1 MEINR
6 EEEISERKKKYFFDN
21 LNINSS
27 EITKER
33 VNEYNKSRKNKIHQ
47 ELFNNKSNIKIN
59 SNFNDISQDNYYELN
74 IQNLNIEQ
82 ELKNENNI
90 RAILNEGNLDKIL
103 EYITIYDNSIIN
115 NDYIKYGIYLLKE
128 KVNSIKD
135 INILDKYDF
144 KELFF
149 SLLNYSKNESTK
161 LNFEPIMIKF
171 IYDLIGSYVDIANN
185 MDTSFLLYEK
195 YFELHLYF
203 IDNISD
209 MNIVKNIL
217 RCIDKIIVNNEG
229 KLICKI
235 FEYNNEVFF
244 NKLIEILNDFQK
256 NNEITEIILDLFINY
271 INIFNTFEKLNSKKS
286 PEIEMKDNTCYY
298 NNNIIET
305 IYNHS
310 LSLISNKHFDDSLY
324 IISNIIQIVY
334 KSKNFEI
341 FEKIITNPNN
351 FLMLNFILEK
361 DYSNCTENLGY
372 MSDVIKYIIKLGFTD
387 KNINIKELVNSVD
400 KNMNEYDN
408 ILNIFI
414 DLLLNHE
421 FKLKD
426 KICVKLIEVILE
438 ILKNEIYI
446 NEISDDDKYN
456 IYEIIL
462 EYIQSS
468 NYKIRKKIMKIL
480 KIITNKKD
488 YIQADFLLKNK
499 ILYYIKK
506 AIDPSITYCTDVKLI
521 VLALNI
527 LNNFLS
533 LGDSIK
539 DLNGVNTVLYEFEN
553 IGGKEMFDNLLCNKS
568 ENVFNYT
575 SKLIDKFFN

>member
-488 YIQADFLLKNK
+488 YIQADFLLKK
-499 ILYYIKK
+499 
-506 AIDPSITYCTDVKLI
+506 
-521 VLALNI
+521 
-527 LNNFLS
+527 
-533 LGDSIK
+533 
-539 DLNGVNTVLYEFEN
+539 
-553 IGGKEMFDNLLCNKS
+553 
-568 ENVFNYT
+568 
-575 SKLIDKFFN
+575 

>member
-6 EEEISERKKKYFFDN
+6 EEEISQRKKKYFFNDI
-21 LNINSS
+21 NINSS

-33 VNEYNKSRKNKIHQ
+33 VNEYNKSRKSKINQ
-47 ELFNNKSNIKIN
+47 ELFNSQSNIKIK
-59 SNFNDISQDNYYELN
+59 SNFNKVSQENYYELN
-74 IQNLNIEQ
+74 VPNLSIEP

-90 RAILNEGNLDKIL
+90 RTILTEDNLDKIL
-103 EYITIYDNSIIN
+103 EYITKYEN
-115 NDYIKYGIYLLKE
+115 NYYIKYGIYLLKE
-128 KVNSIKD
+128 KFNSIKD
-135 INILDKYDF
+135 ISILDKYDF
-144 KELFF
+144 KEIFF

-161 LNFEPIMIKF
+161 LNFEPIMVKF
-171 IYDLIGSYVDIANN
+171 IYDLIINYVDIANN
-185 MDTSFLLYEK
+185 MNTSFLCDEK
-195 YFELHLYF
+195 YFDLHLYF

-209 MNIVKNIL
+209 MNIVKIIL
-217 RCIDKIIVNNEG
+217 GCIEKILVNNDG
-229 KLICKI
+229 KLICEI
-235 FEYNNEVFF
+235 FEYNNEIFF

-256 NNEITEIILDLFINY
+256 NNEIIPIILELFINY
-271 INIFNTFEKLNSKKS
+271 INIFNRFEKLNSKKS
-286 PEIEMKDNTCYY
+286 TEIEMKDNTYYY

-310 LSLISNKHFDDSLY
+310 LSLISTKHFDNSLY
-324 IISNIIQIVY
+324 IISNIIKIVH

-351 FLMLNFILEK
+351 ILMLNFILEK
-361 DYSNCTENLGY
+361 DYSNCAENLGY
-372 MSDVIKYIIKLGFTD
+372 LSDVIKYIIKLGITD
-387 KNINIKELVNSVD
+387 KNANIKELVNSVD
-400 KNMNEYDN
+400 KNLSEYDN

-414 DLLLNHE
+414 DFLLNHE

-426 KICVKLIEVILE
+426 KISVKLIEVIQE

-446 NEISDDDKYN
+446 NEISEDDKYN

-480 KIITNKKD
+480 KIITNNRD
-488 YIQADFLLKNK
+488 YIQADFFIKNK
-499 ILYYIKK
+499 ILYYIKQ
-506 AIDPSITYCTDVKLI
+506 AIDPSITYCTDEKLI
-521 VLALNI
+521 LLALNI

-539 DLNGVNTVLYEFEN
+539 VLNGVNTVLYEFEN
-553 IGGKEMFDNLLCNKS
+553 IGGKEMLDNLLCNKS

-575 SKLIDKFFN
+575 SNLIDKYFN

>member
-6 EEEISERKKKYFFDN
+6 EEEISQRKKKYFFNDI
-21 LNINSS
+21 NINSS

-33 VNEYNKSRKNKIHQ
+33 VNEYNKSRKSKINQ
-47 ELFNNKSNIKIN
+47 ELFNSQSNIKTN
-59 SNFNDISQDNYYELN
+59 SNFYNISQQNFYELN
-74 IQNLNIEQ
+74 LQNLNIEP

-90 RAILNEGNLDKIL
+90 RTILTEDNLDKIL
-103 EYITIYDNSIIN
+103 EYITIYEN

-128 KVNSIKD
+128 KFNSIKD
-135 INILDKYDF
+135 ISILDKYDF
-144 KELFF
+144 KKIFF

-161 LNFEPIMIKF
+161 LNFEPIMVKF
-171 IYDLIGSYVDIANN
+171 IYDLIINYVDIANN
-185 MDTSFLLYEK
+185 MNTSFLCDEK
-195 YFELHLYF
+195 YFDLHLYF

-209 MNIVKNIL
+209 MNIVKIIL
-217 RCIDKIIVNNEG
+217 GCVEKILVNNDG
-229 KLICKI
+229 KLICEI
-235 FEYNNEVFF
+235 FEYNNEIFF

-256 NNEITEIILDLFINY
+256 NNEIIPIILELFINY
-271 INIFNTFEKLNSKKS
+271 INIFNRFEKLNSKKS
-286 PEIEMKDNTCYY
+286 TEIEMKDYTYYY

-310 LSLISNKHFDDSLY
+310 LSLISTKHFDDSLY
-324 IISNIIQIVY
+324 IISNIIKIVH
-334 KSKNFEI
+334 KSKNFAI

-351 FLMLNFILEK
+351 ILMLNFILEK
-361 DYSNCTENLGY
+361 DYSNCAENLGY
-372 MSDVIKYIIKLGFTD
+372 LSDVIKYIIKLGITD
-387 KNINIKELVNSVD
+387 KNANIKELVNSVD
-400 KNMNEYDN
+400 KNLSEYDN

-426 KICVKLIEVILE
+426 KISVKLIEVILE
-438 ILKNEIYI
+438 IIKNEIYI
-446 NEISDDDKYN
+446 NDISDDDKYN

-480 KIITNKKD
+480 KIITNNRD
-488 YIQADFLLKNK
+488 YIQADFFIKNK
-499 ILYYIKK
+499 ILYYIKQ
-506 AIDPSITYCTDVKLI
+506 AIDPSITYCTDEKLI
-521 VLALNI
+521 LLALNI

-539 DLNGVNTVLYEFEN
+539 DLNGINTVLYEFEN
-553 IGGKEMFDNLLCNKS
+553 IGGKEMLDNLLCNKS

-575 SKLIDKFFN
+575 SNLIDKYFN

>member
-6 EEEISERKKKYFFDN
+6 EEEISQRKKKYFFNDI
-21 LNINSS
+21 NINSS

-33 VNEYNKSRKNKIHQ
+33 VNEYNKSRKSKINQ
-47 ELFNNKSNIKIN
+47 ELFNSQSNIKIK
-59 SNFNDISQDNYYELN
+59 SNFNKVSQENYYELN
-74 IQNLNIEQ
+74 VPNLSIEP

-90 RAILNEGNLDKIL
+90 RTILTEDNLDKIL
-103 EYITIYDNSIIN
+103 EYITKYEN
-115 NDYIKYGIYLLKE
+115 NYYIKYGIYLLKE
-128 KVNSIKD
+128 KFNSIKD
-135 INILDKYDF
+135 ISILDKYDF
-144 KELFF
+144 QELFF

-161 LNFEPIMIKF
+161 LNFEPIMVKF
-171 IYDLIGSYVDIANN
+171 IYDLIINYVDIANN
-185 MDTSFLLYEK
+185 MNTSFLCDEK
-195 YFELHLYF
+195 YFDLHLYF

-209 MNIVKNIL
+209 MNIVKIIL
-217 RCIDKIIVNNEG
+217 GCIEKILVNNDG
-229 KLICKI
+229 KLICEI
-235 FEYNNEVFF
+235 FEYNNEIFF

-256 NNEITEIILDLFINY
+256 NNEIIPIILELFINY
-271 INIFNTFEKLNSKKS
+271 INIFNIFEKLNSKKS
-286 PEIEMKDNTCYY
+286 TEIEMKDNTYYY

-310 LSLISNKHFDDSLY
+310 LSLISTKHFDNSLY
-324 IISNIIQIVY
+324 IISNIIKIVH

-351 FLMLNFILEK
+351 ILMLNFILEK
-361 DYSNCTENLGY
+361 DYSNCAENLGY
-372 MSDVIKYIIKLGFTD
+372 LSDIIKYMIKLGIAD
-387 KNINIKELVNSVD
+387 KNVDIKELVNSVD
-400 KNMNEYDN
+400 KNLSEYDN

-414 DLLLNHE
+414 DFLLNHE

-426 KICVKLIEVILE
+426 KISVKLIEVILE
-438 ILKNEIYI
+438 IIKNEIYI

-456 IYEIIL
+456 LYEIIL

-468 NYKIRKKIMKIL
+468 NYKIRQKIMKIL
-480 KIITNKKD
+480 KIITNNRD

-499 ILYYIKK
+499 ILYYIKQ
-506 AIDPSITYCTDVKLI
+506 AIDPSITYCTDEKLI
-521 VLALNI
+521 LLALNI

-539 DLNGVNTVLYEFEN
+539 VLNGVNTVLYEFEN
-553 IGGKEMFDNLLCNKS
+553 IGGKEMLDNLLCNKS

-575 SKLIDKFFN
+575 SNLIDKYFN

>member
-6 EEEISERKKKYFFDN
+6 EEEISQRKKKYFFNDI
-21 LNINSS
+21 NINSS

-33 VNEYNKSRKNKIHQ
+33 VNEYNKSRKSKINQ
-47 ELFNNKSNIKIN
+47 ELFNSQSNIKTN
-59 SNFNDISQDNYYELN
+59 SNFYNISQQNFYELN
-74 IQNLNIEQ
+74 LQNLNIEP

-90 RAILNEGNLDKIL
+90 RTILTEDNLDKIL
-103 EYITIYDNSIIN
+103 EYITIYEN

-128 KVNSIKD
+128 KFNSIKD
-135 INILDKYDF
+135 ISILDKYDF
-144 KELFF
+144 KKIFF

-161 LNFEPIMIKF
+161 LNFEPIMVKF
-171 IYDLIGSYVDIANN
+171 IYDLIINYVDIANN
-185 MDTSFLLYEK
+185 MNTSFLCDEK
-195 YFELHLYF
+195 YFDLHLYF

-209 MNIVKNIL
+209 MNIVKIIL
-217 RCIDKIIVNNEG
+217 GCVEKILVNNDG
-229 KLICKI
+229 KLICEI
-235 FEYNNEVFF
+235 FEYNNEIFF

-256 NNEITEIILDLFINY
+256 NNEIIPIILELFINY
-271 INIFNTFEKLNSKKS
+271 INIFNRFEKLNSKKS
-286 PEIEMKDNTCYY
+286 TEIEMKDYTYYY

-310 LSLISNKHFDDSLY
+310 LSLISTKHFDDSLY
-324 IISNIIQIVY
+324 IISNIIKIVH
-334 KSKNFEI
+334 KSKNFAI
-341 FEKIITNPNN
+341 LEKIITNPNN
-351 FLMLNFILEK
+351 ILMLNFILEK
-361 DYSNCTENLGY
+361 DYSNCAENLGY
-372 MSDVIKYIIKLGFTD
+372 LSDVIKYIIKLGITD
-387 KNINIKELVNSVD
+387 KNANIKELVNSVD
-400 KNMNEYDN
+400 KNLSEYDN

-426 KICVKLIEVILE
+426 KISVKLIEVILE
-438 ILKNEIYI
+438 IIKNEIYI
-446 NEISDDDKYN
+446 NDISDDDKYN

-480 KIITNKKD
+480 KIITNNRD
-488 YIQADFLLKNK
+488 YIQADFFIKNK
-499 ILYYIKK
+499 ILYYIKQ
-506 AIDPSITYCTDVKLI
+506 AIDPSITYCTDEKLI
-521 VLALNI
+521 LLALNI

-539 DLNGVNTVLYEFEN
+539 DLNGINTVLYEFEN
-553 IGGKEMFDNLLCNKS
+553 IGGKEMLDNLLCHKS

-575 SKLIDKFFN
+575 SNLIDKYFN

>member
-6 EEEISERKKKYFFDN
+6 EEEISQRKKKYFFNDI
-21 LNINSS
+21 NINSS

-33 VNEYNKSRKNKIHQ
+33 VNEYNKSRKSKINQ
-47 ELFNNKSNIKIN
+47 ELFNSQSNIKIK
-59 SNFNDISQDNYYELN
+59 SNFNKVSQENYYELN
-74 IQNLNIEQ
+74 VPNLSIEP

-90 RAILNEGNLDKIL
+90 RTILNEDNLDKIL
-103 EYITIYDNSIIN
+103 EYITIYEN
-115 NDYIKYGIYLLKE
+115 NDYIKYGIYSLKE
-128 KVNSIKD
+128 KFNSIKD
-135 INILDKYDF
+135 ISILDKYDF
-144 KELFF
+144 QELFF

-161 LNFEPIMIKF
+161 LNFEPIMVKF
-171 IYDLIGSYVDIANN
+171 IYDLIINYVDIANN
-185 MDTSFLLYEK
+185 MNTSFLCDEK
-195 YFELHLYF
+195 YFDLHLYF

-209 MNIVKNIL
+209 MNIVKIIL
-217 RCIDKIIVNNEG
+217 GCIEKILVNNDG
-229 KLICKI
+229 KLICEI
-235 FEYNNEVFF
+235 FEYNNEIFF

-256 NNEITEIILDLFINY
+256 NNEIIPIILELFINY
-271 INIFNTFEKLNSKKS
+271 INIFNRFEKLNSKKS
-286 PEIEMKDNTCYY
+286 TEIEMKDNTYYY

-310 LSLISNKHFDDSLY
+310 LSLISTKHFDNSLY
-324 IISNIIQIVY
+324 IISNIIKIVH

-351 FLMLNFILEK
+351 ILMLNFILEK
-361 DYSNCTENLGY
+361 DYSNCAENLGY
-372 MSDVIKYIIKLGFTD
+372 LSDVIKYIIKLGITD
-387 KNINIKELVNSVD
+387 KNVNIKELVNSVD
-400 KNMNEYDN
+400 KNLSEYDN

-426 KICVKLIEVILE
+426 KICVKLIEVILK
-438 ILKNEIYI
+438 ILKNKIY
-446 NEISDDDKYN
+446 NEISEDDKYN

-480 KIITNKKD
+480 KIITNNRD
-488 YIQADFLLKNK
+488 YIQADFFIKNK
-499 ILYYIKK
+499 ILYYIKQ
-506 AIDPSITYCTDVKLI
+506 AIDPSITYCTDEKLI
-521 VLALNI
+521 LLALNI

-539 DLNGVNTVLYEFEN
+539 VLNGVNTVLYEFEN
-553 IGGKEMFDNLLCNKS
+553 IGGKEMLDNLLCNKS

-575 SKLIDKFFN
+575 SNLIDKYFN

>member
-6 EEEISERKKKYFFDN
+6 EEEISQRKKKYFFNDI
-21 LNINSS
+21 NINSS

-33 VNEYNKSRKNKIHQ
+33 VNEYNKSRKSKINQ
-47 ELFNNKSNIKIN
+47 ELFNSQSNIKIK
-59 SNFNDISQDNYYELN
+59 SNFNKVSQENYYELN
-74 IQNLNIEQ
+74 VPNLSIEP

-90 RAILNEGNLDKIL
+90 RTILTEDNLDKIL
-103 EYITIYDNSIIN
+103 EYITKYEN
-115 NDYIKYGIYLLKE
+115 NYYIKYGIYLLKE
-128 KVNSIKD
+128 KFNSIKD
-135 INILDKYDF
+135 ISILDKYDF
-144 KELFF
+144 KKIFF

-171 IYDLIGSYVDIANN
+171 IYDLISNYVDIANN
-185 MDTSFLLYEK
+185 MNTSFLCDEK
-195 YFELHLYF
+195 YFDLHLYF

-209 MNIVKNIL
+209 MNIVKIIL
-217 RCIDKIIVNNEG
+217 GCIGKILVNNDG
-229 KLICKI
+229 KLICEI
-235 FEYNNEVFF
+235 FEYNDGVFF

-256 NNEITEIILDLFINY
+256 NNEIIPIILELFINY
-271 INIFNTFEKLNSKKS
+271 INIFNRFEKLNSKKS
-286 PEIEMKDNTCYY
+286 TEIEMKDNTYYY

-310 LSLISNKHFDDSLY
+310 LSLISTKHFDNSLY
-324 IISNIIQIVY
+324 IISNIIKIVH

-351 FLMLNFILEK
+351 ILMLNFILEK
-361 DYSNCTENLGY
+361 DYSNCAENLGY
-372 MSDVIKYIIKLGFTD
+372 LSDVIKYIIKLGITD
-387 KNINIKELVNSVD
+387 KNANIKELVNSVD
-400 KNMNEYDN
+400 KNLSEYDN

-426 KICVKLIEVILE
+426 KISVKLIEVILE

-446 NEISDDDKYN
+446 SDISDDDKYN

-480 KIITNKKD
+480 KIITNNRD
-488 YIQADFLLKNK
+488 YIQADFFIKNK
-499 ILYYIKK
+499 ILYYIKQ
-506 AIDPSITYCTDVKLI
+506 AIDPSITYCTDEKLI
-521 VLALNI
+521 LLALNI

-539 DLNGVNTVLYEFEN
+539 VLNGVNTVLYEFEN
-553 IGGKEMFDNLLCNKS
+553 IGGKEMLDNLLCHKS

-575 SKLIDKFFN
+575 SNLIDKYFN

>member
-6 EEEISERKKKYFFDN
+6 EEEISQRKKKYFFNDI
-21 LNINSS
+21 NINSS

-33 VNEYNKSRKNKIHQ
+33 VNEYNKSRKSKINQ
-47 ELFNNKSNIKIN
+47 ELFNSQSNIKIK
-59 SNFNDISQDNYYELN
+59 SNFNKVSQENYYELN
-74 IQNLNIEQ
+74 VPNLSIEP

-90 RAILNEGNLDKIL
+90 RTILTEDNLDKIL
-103 EYITIYDNSIIN
+103 EYITKYEN
-115 NDYIKYGIYLLKE
+115 NYYIKYGIYLLKE
-128 KVNSIKD
+128 KFNSIKD
-135 INILDKYDF
+135 ISILDKYDF
-144 KELFF
+144 QELFF

-161 LNFEPIMIKF
+161 LNFEPIMVKF
-171 IYDLIGSYVDIANN
+171 IYDLIINYVDIANN
-185 MDTSFLLYEK
+185 MNTSFLCDEK
-195 YFELHLYF
+195 YFDLHLYF

-209 MNIVKNIL
+209 MNIVKIIL
-217 RCIDKIIVNNEG
+217 GCIEKILVNNDG

-235 FEYNNEVFF
+235 FEYNDEVFF

-256 NNEITEIILDLFINY
+256 NNEIIQINIELFINY
-271 INIFNTFEKLNSKKS
+271 INIFNRFEKLNSKKS
-286 PEIEMKDNTCYY
+286 TEIEMKDNTYYY

-310 LSLISNKHFDDSLY
+310 LSLISTKHFDNSLY
-324 IISNIIQIVY
+324 IISNIIKIVH
-334 KSKNFEI
+334 KSKNFAI
-341 FEKIITNPNN
+341 LEKIITNPNN
-351 FLMLNFILEK
+351 ILMLNFILEK
-361 DYSNCTENLGY
+361 DYSNCAENLGY
-372 MSDVIKYIIKLGFTD
+372 LSDVIKYIIKLGITD
-387 KNINIKELVNSVD
+387 KNVNIKELVNSVD
-400 KNMNEYDN
+400 KNLSEYDN

-426 KICVKLIEVILE
+426 KICVKLIEVIQE
-438 ILKNEIYI
+438 ILKNEIY
-446 NEISDDDKYN
+446 NEISDDDKFN

-462 EYIQSS
+462 EYVQSS

-480 KIITNKKD
+480 KIITNNRD
-488 YIQADFLLKNK
+488 YIQADFFIKNK
-499 ILYYIKK
+499 ILYYIKQ
-506 AIDPSITYCTDVKLI
+506 AIDPSITYCTDEKLI
-521 VLALNI
+521 LLALNI

-553 IGGKEMFDNLLCNKS
+553 IGGKEMLDNLLCNKS

-575 SKLIDKFFN
+575 SNLIDKYFN

>member
-6 EEEISERKKKYFFDN
+6 EEEISQRKKKYFFNDI
-21 LNINSS
+21 NINSS

-33 VNEYNKSRKNKIHQ
+33 VNEYNKSRKSKINQ
-47 ELFNNKSNIKIN
+47 ELFNSQSNIKIK
-59 SNFNDISQDNYYELN
+59 SNFNKVSQENYYELN
-74 IQNLNIEQ
+74 VPNLSIEP

-90 RAILNEGNLDKIL
+90 RTILTEDNLDKIL
-103 EYITIYDNSIIN
+103 EYITKYEN
-115 NDYIKYGIYLLKE
+115 NYYIKYGIYLLKE
-128 KVNSIKD
+128 KFNSIKD
-135 INILDKYDF
+135 ISILDKYDF
-144 KELFF
+144 QELFF

-161 LNFEPIMIKF
+161 LNFEPIMVKF
-171 IYDLIGSYVDIANN
+171 IYDLIINYVDIANN
-185 MDTSFLLYEK
+185 MNTSFLCDEK
-195 YFELHLYF
+195 YFDLHLYF

-209 MNIVKNIL
+209 MNIVKIIL
-217 RCIDKIIVNNEG
+217 GCIEKILVNNDG
-229 KLICKI
+229 KLICEI
-235 FEYNNEVFF
+235 FEYNNEIFF

-256 NNEITEIILDLFINY
+256 NNEIIPIILELFINY
-271 INIFNTFEKLNSKKS
+271 INIFNRFEKLNSKKS
-286 PEIEMKDNTCYY
+286 TEIEMKDNTYYY

-310 LSLISNKHFDDSLY
+310 LSLISTKHFDNSLY
-324 IISNIIQIVY
+324 IISNIIKIVH

-341 FEKIITNPNN
+341 LEKIITNPNN
-351 FLMLNFILEK
+351 ILMLNFILEK
-361 DYSNCTENLGY
+361 DYSNCAENLGY
-372 MSDVIKYIIKLGFTD
+372 LSDVIKYIIKLGITD
-387 KNINIKELVNSVD
+387 KNANIKELVNSVD
-400 KNMNEYDN
+400 KNLSEYDN

-426 KICVKLIEVILE
+426 KISVKLIEVILE
-438 ILKNEIYI
+438 ILKNEIY

-480 KIITNKKD
+480 KIITNNRD
-488 YIQADFLLKNK
+488 YIQADFFIKNK
-499 ILYYIKK
+499 ILYYIKQ
-506 AIDPSITYCTDVKLI
+506 AIDPSITYCTDEKLI
-521 VLALNI
+521 LLALNI

-539 DLNGVNTVLYEFEN
+539 VLNGVNTVLYEFEN
-553 IGGKEMFDNLLCNKS
+553 IGGKEMLDNLLCNKS

-575 SKLIDKFFN
+575 SNLIDKYFN

>member
-6 EEEISERKKKYFFDN
+6 EEEISQRKKKYFFNDI
-21 LNINSS
+21 NINSS

-33 VNEYNKSRKNKIHQ
+33 VNEYNKSRKSKINQ
-47 ELFNNKSNIKIN
+47 ELFNSQSNIKIK
-59 SNFNDISQDNYYELN
+59 SNFNKVSQENYYELN
-74 IQNLNIEQ
+74 LQNLNIEP

-90 RAILNEGNLDKIL
+90 KAILNEDNLDKIL
-103 EYITIYDNSIIN
+103 EYITIYEN
-115 NDYIKYGIYLLKE
+115 NDYIKYGIYLLIE
-128 KVNSIKD
+128 KFNSIKD
-135 INILDKYDF
+135 ISILDKYDF
-144 KELFF
+144 KEIFF

-161 LNFEPIMIKF
+161 INFEPIMVKF
-171 IYDLIGSYVDIANN
+171 IYDLIINYVDIANN
-185 MDTSFLLYEK
+185 MNTSFLCDEK
-195 YFELHLYF
+195 YFDLHLYF

-209 MNIVKNIL
+209 MNIVKIIL
-217 RCIDKIIVNNEG
+217 GCIEKILVNNDG
-229 KLICKI
+229 KLICEI
-235 FEYNNEVFF
+235 FEYNNEIFF

-256 NNEITEIILDLFINY
+256 NNEIIPIILELFINY
-271 INIFNTFEKLNSKKS
+271 INIFNRFEKLNSKKS
-286 PEIEMKDNTCYY
+286 TEIEMKDNTYYY

-310 LSLISNKHFDDSLY
+310 LSLISTKHFDNSLY
-324 IISNIIQIVY
+324 IISNIIKIVH

-351 FLMLNFILEK
+351 ILMLNFILEK
-361 DYSNCTENLGY
+361 DYSNCAENLGY
-372 MSDVIKYIIKLGFTD
+372 LSDVIKYIIKLGITD
-387 KNINIKELVNSVD
+387 KNANIKELVNSVD
-400 KNMNEYDN
+400 KNLNEYDS

-426 KICVKLIEVILE
+426 KISVKLIEAILE
-438 ILKNEIYI
+438 IIKNEIYI

-456 IYEIIL
+456 LYEIIL

-480 KIITNKKD
+480 KIITNNRD
-488 YIQADFLLKNK
+488 YIQADFFIKNK
-499 ILYYIKK
+499 ILYYIKQ
-506 AIDPSITYCTDVKLI
+506 AIDPSITYCTDEKLI
-521 VLALNI
+521 LLALNI

-539 DLNGVNTVLYEFEN
+539 DLNGINTVLYEFEN
-553 IGGKEMFDNLLCNKS
+553 IGGKEMLDNLLCNKS
-568 ENVFNYT
+568 QNVFNYT
-575 SKLIDKFFN
+575 SNLIDKYFN

>member
-6 EEEISERKKKYFFDN
+6 EEEISQRKKKYFFNDI
-21 LNINSS
+21 NINSS

-33 VNEYNKSRKNKIHQ
+33 VNEYNKSRKSKINQ
-47 ELFNNKSNIKIN
+47 ELFNSQSNIKIK
-59 SNFNDISQDNYYELN
+59 SNFNKVSQENYYELN
-74 IQNLNIEQ
+74 VPNLSIEP

-90 RAILNEGNLDKIL
+90 RTILTEDNLDKIL
-103 EYITIYDNSIIN
+103 EYITKYEN
-115 NDYIKYGIYLLKE
+115 NYYIKYGIYLLKE
-128 KVNSIKD
+128 KFNSIKD
-135 INILDKYDF
+135 ISILDKYDF
-144 KELFF
+144 KKIFF

-161 LNFEPIMIKF
+161 LNFEPIMVEF
-171 IYDLIGSYVDIANN
+171 IYDLIINYVDIANN
-185 MDTSFLLYEK
+185 MNTSFLCDEK
-195 YFELHLYF
+195 YFDLHLYF

-209 MNIVKNIL
+209 MNIVKIIL
-217 RCIDKIIVNNEG
+217 GCIEKILVNNDG
-229 KLICKI
+229 KLICEI
-235 FEYNNEVFF
+235 FEYNNEIFF

-256 NNEITEIILDLFINY
+256 NNEIIPIILELFINY
-271 INIFNTFEKLNSKKS
+271 INIFNRFEKLNSKKS
-286 PEIEMKDNTCYY
+286 TEIEMKDNTYYY

-310 LSLISNKHFDDSLY
+310 LSLISTKHFDNSLY
-324 IISNIIQIVY
+324 IISNIIKIVH

-351 FLMLNFILEK
+351 ILMLNFILEK
-361 DYSNCTENLGY
+361 DYSNCAENLGY
-372 MSDVIKYIIKLGFTD
+372 LSDVIKYIIKLGITD
-387 KNINIKELVNSVD
+387 KNVNIKELVNSVD
-400 KNMNEYDN
+400 KNLSEYDN

-414 DLLLNHE
+414 DFLLNHE
-421 FKLKD
+421 LKLKD

-438 ILKNEIYI
+438 ILKNEIY

-468 NYKIRKKIMKIL
+468 NYKIRKKIMEIL
-480 KIITNKKD
+480 KIITNNRD
-488 YIQADFLLKNK
+488 YIQADFFIKNK
-499 ILYYIKK
+499 ILYYIKQ
-506 AIDPSITYCTDVKLI
+506 AIDPSITYCTDEKLI
-521 VLALNI
+521 LLALNI

-539 DLNGVNTVLYEFEN
+539 DLNGINTVLYEFEN
-553 IGGKEMFDNLLCNKS
+553 IGGKEMLDNLLCNKS

-575 SKLIDKFFN
+575 SNLIDKYFN

>member
-6 EEEISERKKKYFFDN
+6 DEEISQRKKKYFFNDI
-21 LNINSS
+21 NINSS

-33 VNEYNKSRKNKIHQ
+33 VNEYNKSRKNKINQ
-47 ELFNNKSNIKIN
+47 ELFNSQSNIKIK
-59 SNFNDISQDNYYELN
+59 SNFNKVSQENYYELN
-74 IQNLNIEQ
+74 VPNLSIEP

-90 RAILNEGNLDKIL
+90 RTILTEDNLDKIL
-103 EYITIYDNSIIN
+103 EYITKYEN
-115 NDYIKYGIYLLKE
+115 NYYIKYGIYLLKE
-128 KVNSIKD
+128 KFNSIKD
-135 INILDKYDF
+135 ISILDKYDF
-144 KELFF
+144 KKIFF

-161 LNFEPIMIKF
+161 LNFEPIMVKF
-171 IYDLIGSYVDIANN
+171 IYDLIINYVDIANN
-185 MDTSFLLYEK
+185 MNTSFLCDEK
-195 YFELHLYF
+195 YFDLHLYF

-209 MNIVKNIL
+209 MNIVKIIL
-217 RCIDKIIVNNEG
+217 GCIEKILVNNDG
-229 KLICKI
+229 KLICEI
-235 FEYNNEVFF
+235 FEYNNEIFF

-256 NNEITEIILDLFINY
+256 NNEIIPIILELFINY
-271 INIFNTFEKLNSKKS
+271 INIFNRFEKLNSKKS
-286 PEIEMKDNTCYY
+286 TEIEMKDNTYYY

-310 LSLISNKHFDDSLY
+310 LPLISTKHFDNSLY
-324 IISNIIQIVY
+324 IISNIIKIVH

-351 FLMLNFILEK
+351 ILMLNFILEK
-361 DYSNCTENLGY
+361 DYSNCAENLGY
-372 MSDVIKYIIKLGFTD
+372 LSDVIKYIIKLGITD
-387 KNINIKELVNSVD
+387 KNANIKELVNSVD
-400 KNMNEYDN
+400 KNLSEYDN

-426 KICVKLIEVILE
+426 KISVKLIEVILE
-438 ILKNEIYI
+438 ILKNKIYI
-446 NEISDDDKYN
+446 NDISDDDKYN
-456 IYEIIL
+456 IYEITL

-480 KIITNKKD
+480 KIITNKRD
-488 YIQADFLLKNK
+488 YIQADFFIKNK
-499 ILYYIKK
+499 ILYYIKQ
-506 AIDPSITYCTDVKLI
+506 AIDPSITYCTDEKLI
-521 VLALNI
+521 LLALNI

-539 DLNGVNTVLYEFEN
+539 VLNGVNTVLYEFEN
-553 IGGKEMFDNLLCNKS
+553 IGGKEMLDNLLCNKS

-575 SKLIDKFFN
+575 SNLIDKYFN

>member
-6 EEEISERKKKYFFDN
+6 EEEISQRKKKYFFNDI
-21 LNINSS
+21 NINSS

-33 VNEYNKSRKNKIHQ
+33 VNEYNKSRKSKINQ
-47 ELFNNKSNIKIN
+47 ELFNSQSNIKIK
-59 SNFNDISQDNYYELN
+59 SNFNKVSQENYYELN
-74 IQNLNIEQ
+74 VPNLSIEP

-90 RAILNEGNLDKIL
+90 RTILTEDNLDKIL
-103 EYITIYDNSIIN
+103 EYITKYEN
-115 NDYIKYGIYLLKE
+115 NYYIKYGIYLLKE
-128 KVNSIKD
+128 KFNSIKD
-135 INILDKYDF
+135 ISILDKYDF
-144 KELFF
+144 QELFF

-161 LNFEPIMIKF
+161 LNFEPIMVKF
-171 IYDLIGSYVDIANN
+171 IYDLIINYVDIANN
-185 MDTSFLLYEK
+185 MNTSFLCDEK
-195 YFELHLYF
+195 YFDLHLYF

-209 MNIVKNIL
+209 MNIVKIIL
-217 RCIDKIIVNNEG
+217 GCIEKILVNNDG
-229 KLICKI
+229 KLICEI
-235 FEYNNEVFF
+235 FEYNNEIFF

-256 NNEITEIILDLFINY
+256 NNEIIPIILELFINY
-271 INIFNTFEKLNSKKS
+271 INIFNRFEKLNSKKS
-286 PEIEMKDNTCYY
+286 TEIEMKDNTYYY

-310 LSLISNKHFDDSLY
+310 LSLISTKHFDNSLY
-324 IISNIIQIVY
+324 IISNIIKIVH

-351 FLMLNFILEK
+351 ILMLNFILEK
-361 DYSNCTENLGY
+361 DYSNCAENLGY
-372 MSDVIKYIIKLGFTD
+372 LSDVIKYIIKLGITD
-387 KNINIKELVNSVD
+387 KNVNIKELVNSVD
-400 KNMNEYDN
+400 KNLSEYDN

-426 KICVKLIEVILE
+426 KISVKLIEVILE
-438 ILKNEIYI
+438 IIKNEIY

-468 NYKIRKKIMKIL
+468 NYKIRKKIMEIL
-480 KIITNKKD
+480 KIITNNRD
-488 YIQADFLLKNK
+488 YIQADFFIKNK
-499 ILYYIKK
+499 ILYYIKQ
-506 AIDPSITYCTDVKLI
+506 AIDPSITYCTDEKLI
-521 VLALNI
+521 LLALNI

-539 DLNGVNTVLYEFEN
+539 VLNGVNTVLYEFEN
-553 IGGKEMFDNLLCNKS
+553 IGGKEMLDNLLCNKS

-575 SKLIDKFFN
+575 SNLIDKYFN

>member
-6 EEEISERKKKYFFDN
+6 EEEISQRKKKYFFNDI
-21 LNINSS
+21 NINSS

-33 VNEYNKSRKNKIHQ
+33 VNEYNKSRKSKINQ
-47 ELFNNKSNIKIN
+47 ELFNSQSNIKIK
-59 SNFNDISQDNYYELN
+59 SNFNKVSQENYYELN
-74 IQNLNIEQ
+74 VPNLSIEP

-90 RAILNEGNLDKIL
+90 RTILTEDNLDKIL
-103 EYITIYDNSIIN
+103 EYITKYEN
-115 NDYIKYGIYLLKE
+115 NYYIKYGIYLLKE
-128 KVNSIKD
+128 KFNSIKD
-135 INILDKYDF
+135 ISILDKYDF
-144 KELFF
+144 KEIFF

-161 LNFEPIMIKF
+161 LNFEPIMVKF
-171 IYDLIGSYVDIANN
+171 IYDLISDYVDIRNN
-185 MDTSFLLYEK
+185 MDTSFLCDEK
-195 YFELHLYF
+195 YFDMHLYF

-209 MNIVKNIL
+209 MNIIKNIL
-217 RCIDKIIVNNEG
+217 GCIDKIIVNNEG

-235 FEYNNEVFF
+235 FEYNDEIFF

-256 NNEITEIILDLFINY
+256 NNEIIAIILDLFINY
-271 INIFNTFEKLNSKKS
+271 INIFNIFEKLNSKKS
-286 PEIEMKDNTCYY
+286 TEIEMKDNTYYY

-310 LSLISNKHFDDSLY
+310 LSLISTKHFDNSLY
-324 IISNIIQIVY
+324 IISNIIKIVH

-351 FLMLNFILEK
+351 ILMLNFILEK
-361 DYSNCTENLGY
+361 DYSNCAENLGY
-372 MSDVIKYIIKLGFTD
+372 LSDIIKYMIKLGIAD
-387 KNINIKELVNSVD
+387 KNVDIKELVNSVD
-400 KNMNEYDN
+400 KNLNEYDS

-438 ILKNEIYI
+438 IIKNEIYI
-446 NEISDDDKYN
+446 TEISDDDKYN

-480 KIITNKKD
+480 KIITNNRD
-488 YIQADFLLKNK
+488 YIQADFFIKNK
-499 ILYYIKK
+499 ILYYIKQ
-506 AIDPSITYCTDVKLI
+506 AIDPSITYCTDEKLI
-521 VLALNI
+521 LLALNI

-553 IGGKEMFDNLLCNKS
+553 IGGKEMLDNLLCNKS

-575 SKLIDKFFN
+575 SNLIDKYFN

>member
-6 EEEISERKKKYFFDN
+6 EEEISERKKKYFFNDI
-21 LNINSS
+21 NINSS

-33 VNEYNKSRKNKIHQ
+33 VNEYNKSRKSKINQ
-47 ELFNNKSNIKIN
+47 ELFNSQSNIKIK
-59 SNFNDISQDNYYELN
+59 SNFNKVSQENYYELN
-74 IQNLNIEQ
+74 VPNLSIEP

-90 RAILNEGNLDKIL
+90 RTILTEDNLDKIL
-103 EYITIYDNSIIN
+103 EYITKYEN
-115 NDYIKYGIYLLKE
+115 NYYIKYGIYLLKE
-128 KVNSIKD
+128 KFNSIKD
-135 INILDKYDF
+135 ISILDKYDF
-144 KELFF
+144 QELFF

-161 LNFEPIMIKF
+161 LNFEPIMVKF
-171 IYDLIGSYVDIANN
+171 IYDLIINYVNIANN
-185 MDTSFLLYEK
+185 MNTSFLCDEK
-195 YFELHLYF
+195 YFDLHLYF

-209 MNIVKNIL
+209 MNIVKIIL
-217 RCIDKIIVNNEG
+217 GCIEKILVNNDG

-235 FEYNNEVFF
+235 FEYNDEVFF

-256 NNEITEIILDLFINY
+256 NNEIIPIILELFINY
-271 INIFNTFEKLNSKKS
+271 INIFNRFEKLNSKKS
-286 PEIEMKDNTCYY
+286 TEIEMKDNTYYY

-310 LSLISNKHFDDSLY
+310 LSLISTKHFDNSLY
-324 IISNIIQIVY
+324 IISNIIKIVH

-351 FLMLNFILEK
+351 ILMLNFILEK
-361 DYSNCTENLGY
+361 DYSNCAENLGY
-372 MSDVIKYIIKLGFTD
+372 LSDVIKYIIKLGITD
-387 KNINIKELVNSVD
+387 KNVNIKELVNSID
-400 KNMNEYDN
+400 KNLNEYDS

-414 DLLLNHE
+414 DFLLNYK

-426 KICVKLIEVILE
+426 KISVKLIEVILE
-438 ILKNEIYI
+438 IIKNEIYI

-480 KIITNKKD
+480 KIITNNRD
-488 YIQADFLLKNK
+488 YIQADFFIKNK
-499 ILYYIKK
+499 ILYYIKQ
-506 AIDPSITYCTDVKLI
+506 AIDPSITYCTDEKLI
-521 VLALNI
+521 LLALNI

-539 DLNGVNTVLYEFEN
+539 VLNGVNTVLYEFEN
-553 IGGKEMFDNLLCNKS
+553 IGGKEMLDNLLCNKS

-575 SKLIDKFFN
+575 SNLIDKYFN